1 MNKTGKISYKD
12 ISIRKVKGNFSV
24 DNSPKDIDAEIKK
37 LDKDCQNE
45 IMKIPHNNIL
55 IANFSSYEELIQYV
69 KNNPDQIKHVT
80 FGAKK
85 LLLEISDLK
94 HLNIVKDNSF
104 NNLITSIWGVNE
116 KDILKCLKMCKLT
129 NAPKTFSNKTC
140 KYADRNNEIG
150 DMCSIIN
157 STVNRNEINSI
168 RKNTL
173 YSINDISYE
182 NSEIQKYSYLSNII
196 FKKYIL
202 LFYNIETQKIDTDK
216 KVFIY
221 NYYMNNLKGYKD
233 KCHKDLLKNAKKEY
247 AIASDKKSIEYNLS
261 KDLCN
266 SLSKLFA
273 DNNNSDINKIKSLFN
288 KDIRFRYITDP
299 VELFRQDLMKL
310 NINFDYYN
318 SSDYFNNK
326 LPENIKILY
335 ELRYYQSK
343 LIFEYREILRNKYK
357 KLENNN
363 KKEEPSILAK
373 KRFVKLSSIIPNIIT
388 IEKICHA
395 NIPDEKKKEKKDI
408 AVKKEERVEE
418 EKKEKRNTNNSN
430 NKIKEEVLS
439 NNKIKKRKKLIKIG
453 RTLKESKKNIKRNNS
468 KK

>member
-1 MNKTGKISYKD
+1 MSNTSNLSYKD
-12 ISIRKVKGNFSV
+12 LPIRKVKGHFSV
-24 DNSPKDIDAEIKK
+24 DNYPKNIDVEIKK

-55 IANFSSYEELIQYV
+55 IANFPSYDELIQYV
-69 KNNPDQIKHVT
+69 KNNPDQIRHVT

-85 LLLEISDLK
+85 LLLEESHLK
-94 HLNIVKDNSF
+94 NLDIVMNNSF
-104 NNLITSIWGVNE
+104 NDLIKGIWDINE
-116 KDILKCLKMCKLT
+116 KEILKYLKMCKLA

-150 DMCSIIN
+150 EMCSIIN
-157 STVNRNEINSI
+157 STVNRNQINSI

-173 YSINDISYE
+173 YSNKNISYE
-182 NSEIQKYSYLSNII
+182 NSEIQKYSYISNII
-196 FKKYIL
+196 FKKYIQ
-202 LFYNIETQKIDTDK
+202 LFYNIQTQKIDPAK

-221 NYYMNNLKGYKD
+221 NYYMNNLKNYKD
-233 KCHKDLLKNAKKEY
+233 KSHKELLQEAKKEY
-247 AIASDKKSIEYNLS
+247 SHTSDEDNIELKLS
-261 KDLCN
+261 KDLCD

-273 DNNNSDINKIKSLFN
+273 DKNNSDIKNIKSLFTED
-288 KDIRFRYITDP
+288 KRFRYITDP

-318 SSDYFNNK
+318 SSDYFNDK

-357 KLENNN
+357 KLEINN
-363 KKEEPSILAK
+363 KKEKPTSLAK
-373 KRFVKLSSIIPNIIT
+373 KRFNKLSSIITKIIKV
-388 IEKICHA
+388 EKICHV
-395 NIPDEKKKEKKDI
+395 NIPEK
-408 AVKKEERVEE
+408 VEE
-418 EKKEKRNTNNSN
+418 EKKEKMNTNNTN
-430 NKIKEEVLS
+430 NEIKEEVLS
-439 NNKIKKRKKLIKIG
+439 NNKKNKRKNMINIG
-453 RTLKESKKNIKRNNS
+453 RTLNESNKNIKRNNS